1 MEGFI
6 PLQVSDEFKGKYFE
20 LFYELSK
27 EAFEAAKRDSGV
39 GRFMTKKQCCEFMGI
54 SFGHLQ
60 KLEKKGF
67 PVIELEGKVLVDRED
82 VIKFM
87 SNHKK
92 IETLI

>member
-60 KLEKKGF
+60 KLEKIGF

-92 IETLI
+92 IEALK

>member
-6 PLQVSDEFKGKYFE
+6 PLQVSDEFKDKYFE

-60 KLEKKGF
+60 KLEKIGF

-92 IETLI
+92 IETLK

>member
-1 MEGFI
+1 MEGLI

-39 GRFMTKKQCCEFMGI
+39 GRFMTKKQCCEYMGI

-60 KLEKKGF
+60 KLEKIGL
-67 PVIELEGKVLVDRED
+67 PIIDIEGKVLIDRED
-82 VIKFM
+82 VVRFM
-87 SNHKK
+87 NNHKK
-92 IETLI
+92 NEVIK

>member
-1 MEGFI
+1 MDVFI

-39 GRFMTKKQCCEFMGI
+39 GRFMTKKQCCEFIGI

-60 KLEKKGF
+60 KLEKLGL

-87 SNHKK
+87 NKYKK
-92 IETLI
+92 I